1 MDILMV
7 IGSSICTPKC
17 KPQMI
22 DDAFIY
28 ICQIIYDF
36 MRISNP
42 MIFQHY
48 IIYLYYQLLMVMSAD
63 MQKLH

>member
-1 MDILMV
+1 MDILTM
-7 IGSSICTPKC
+7 IRSSICTPKC
-17 KPQMI
+17 KSLMI

-42 MIFQHY
+42 MIF
-48 IIYLYYQLLMVMSAD
+48 
-63 MQKLH
+63 